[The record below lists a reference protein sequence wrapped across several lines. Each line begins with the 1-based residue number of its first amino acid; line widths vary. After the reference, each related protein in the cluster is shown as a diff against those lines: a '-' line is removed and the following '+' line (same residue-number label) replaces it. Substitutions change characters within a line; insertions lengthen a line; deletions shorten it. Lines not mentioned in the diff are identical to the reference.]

1 MFKLIEKFK
10 VLPYLEKIEITKTV
24 LLSGILGVSTGFY
37 HEYFY
42 KNKVLSLENE
52 MLKSELQY
60 VKMSS
65 KSN

>member
-1 MFKLIEKFK
+1 MFKLIKTFRG
-10 VLPYLEKIEITKTV
+10 LPNLEKIEITKTV

-60 VKMSS
+60 MKMHS